1 MREPEM
7 QSTQGL
13 IPWSFETNWV
23 VARGS
28 LEASVAVESSDYP
41 IPELDPETPAPKSPL
56 VLKPPVPDSAP
67 CEIKISFQQKY
78 DISQIYVRSTA
89 RLYEVYYAQSPNSK
103 NEYLCTVRCGV
114 AERDETLLQ
123 TNWIEEVAEKH
134 GERAVGELTEEA
146 VIDEPSPA
154 TSEDGW
160 VKIKSPEVEQDTLPE
175 QIYNSGMKH
184 VQDLYEAT
192 AQISDADPCSLLT
205 IRFLSLQDKGQ
216 VYVDEVYVFVDPA
229 ESSDSG
235 NESILAASS
244 TQSSL
249 MAMFVPTLLQLARSG
264 GTTRVQDKHA
274 SNEVLNGDNS
284 KETGSKKIDEPEVR
298 PETNQV
304 PQKNVNPTEL
314 AQHTLAEKCVEPVKS
329 NDLPLGNL
337 ETSMEQLISRVSRM
351 EDFFVRFEEKMLK
364 PIERIDARLQK
375 VEDQL
380 EKLAK
385 NSQCFGSPHCTRF
398 TAPQFSCSESNS
410 SSFHNEQSDNPP
422 CGASEPEKKDITSS
436 NSTPEFSDDA
446 NLHPGLVVSAPEFSC
461 GEEEDE
467 VECDDLKPM
476 NEPKKTLSINDALA
490 AALTGLLSSAITN
503 PSEPNQITSNSGAR
517 ELNQYPE
524 HSDSCQTEVQELAA
538 AENDDK
544 DLPRYAQVLTV
555 KAPDF
560 TTDENSDF
568 TTEESESL
576 FTSADSSHFEKNE
589 STCGTNF
596 AIGDLNESFEVNTIE
611 GYFGGDNV
619 DTSNDETNPEK
630 IIDDEEI
637 ASGHV
642 LAHRDDATE
651 VLLEGS
657 LSDSCGG
664 SSSVVDFEF
673 PILEVKF
680 TSDVCTEGKC
690 PLEALLDGVAE
701 SKTDDGS
708 TEETKAFNTDGNEK
722 TDLLVDV
729 EVSSANEGSSDLD
742 GGSQNLSTQSS
753 QEMNVSLI

>member
-1 MREPEM
+1 
-7 QSTQGL
+7 
-13 IPWSFETNWV
+13 
-23 VARGS
+23 
-28 LEASVAVESSDYP
+28 
-41 IPELDPETPAPKSPL
+41 
-56 VLKPPVPDSAP
+56 
-67 CEIKISFQQKY
+67 
-78 DISQIYVRSTA
+78 
-89 RLYEVYYAQSPNSK
+89 
-103 NEYLCTVRCGV
+103 
-114 AERDETLLQ
+114 
-123 TNWIEEVAEKH
+123 
-134 GERAVGELTEEA
+134 
-146 VIDEPSPA
+146 
-154 TSEDGW
+154 
-160 VKIKSPEVEQDTLPE
+160 
-175 QIYNSGMKH
+175 MKH

-568 TTEESESL
+568 TTEER
-576 FTSADSSHFEKNE
+576 
-589 STCGTNF
+589 
-596 AIGDLNESFEVNTIE
+596 
-611 GYFGGDNV
+611 DNV

>member
-7 QSTQGL
+7 QSAQGL
-13 IPWSFETNWV
+13 ILWSSETNWV
-23 VARGS
+23 IAHGS

-41 IPELDPETPAPKSPL
+41 IPEPDPETPAPKSPL
-56 VLKPPVPDSAP
+56 VLNPPMPDSGP

-103 NEYLCTVRCGV
+103 NEYLCTVRCGI

-123 TNWIEEVAEKH
+123 TNWIEEVAVKH
-134 GERAVGELTEEA
+134 GEVAVGELSEEA
-146 VIDEPSPA
+146 VTDEPSPA
-154 TSEDGW
+154 SSEDGW
-160 VKIKSPEVEQDTLPE
+160 VKIKSPEVEQVTPLE

-229 ESSDSG
+229 ESPDSV
-235 NESILAASS
+235 NESNLAASS

-264 GTTRVQDKHA
+264 GPTRVQDKHA

-284 KETGSKKIDEPEVR
+284 KEMGSKKIDEPEVR

-304 PQKNVNPTEL
+304 PQENVNPTEL
-314 AQHTLAEKCVEPVKS
+314 AQNTLAEKCVEPVKT

-337 ETSMEQLISRVSRM
+337 ETSMEHLISRVSRM
-351 EDFFVRFEEKMLK
+351 EDFFLRFEEKMLK

-398 TAPQFSCSESNS
+398 SAPQFSCSESNS

-436 NSTPEFSDDA
+436 DNTPEFPDDA
-446 NLHPGLVVSAPEFSC
+446 NFHPGLVVSAPEFSC

-467 VECDDLKPM
+467 VECDDLKPT
-476 NEPKKTLSINDALA
+476 NESPCVVELKKTLSINDALA
-490 AALTGLLSSAITN
+490 AALTGFLSSAITN
-503 PSEPNQITSNSGAR
+503 PSEPNQTTSNSGAR

-524 HSDSCQTEVQELAA
+524 HSDSCQIEVQELAA
-538 AENDDK
+538 AENDNK
-544 DLPRYAQVLTV
+544 DLPRYAEVLTV

-560 TTDENSDF
+560 TTDENS
-568 TTEESESL
+568 ESESL

-589 STCGTNF
+589 TTCGTNF

-611 GYFGGDNV
+611 GYFGRDNV
-619 DTSNDETNPEK
+619 DTSNDDTNPGK
-630 IIDDEEI
+630 IIDDEEV
-637 ASGHV
+637 APK
-642 LAHRDDATE
+642 HRDDATE

-664 SSSVVDFEF
+664 SSVVDFEF

-680 TSDVCTEGKC
+680 TSDVCSGGKC

-708 TEETKAFNTDGNEK
+708 SIEETKAFDTDGNENK
-722 TDLLVDV
+722 DLLVDV

-742 GGSQNLSTQSS
+742 GGSKNLSTQSS